1 MTMNFKGLAL
11 PGIRNL
17 MPYKGGKPIE
27 EVEREFGVSKI
38 VKLCSNESPLGV
50 SPLVRSA
57 IIDALDESSRYPD
70 GSGYYLKKK
79 LSTNLSVNSNQL
91 TLGNGSNDLLELL
104 AKSFL
109 GSDHSAIFS
118 QHAFLVYKLVVTAQG
133 ASSIVVPAKN
143 WGHDLQAMSDAV
155 EKHTR
160 LIFIANPNNPT
171 GTFVALD
178 EIKQFMRGIPE
189 NVLVVIDEAYFEY
202 VDFNEYGTALD
213 LIHQFPNLVVTRTF
227 SKAYGLASLRVGFS
241 VSHPDIAEVLN
252 RVRQP
257 FNVNSLALVGAI
269 ASLDDHNHLK
279 ESIEVNRN
287 GYKQLVEGVNLLGL
301 DFIPS
306 ACNFISIKIPNNAN
320 NLYKMLLHK
329 GVITRTIEVYDMPD
343 HLRVSVGL
351 QEENKY
357 FLDSLKDLLDGRGGR
372 L

>member
-1 MTMNFKGLAL
+1 
-11 PGIRNL
+11 
-17 MPYKGGKPIE
+17 
-27 EVEREFGVSKI
+27 
-38 VKLCSNESPLGV
+38 
-50 SPLVRSA
+50 
-57 IIDALDESSRYPD
+57 
-70 GSGYYLKKK
+70 
-79 LSTNLSVNSNQL
+79 
-91 TLGNGSNDLLELL
+91 
-104 AKSFL
+104 
-109 GSDHSAIFS
+109 
-118 QHAFLVYKLVVTAQG
+118 LVYKLVVTAQG

-171 GTFVALD
+171 GTFVGLD
-178 EIKQFMRGIPE
+178 EIKQFIKGIPE

-202 VDFNEYGTALD
+202 VDFKEYGTALD

-241 VSHPDIAEVLN
+241 VSHPDIAEVIN

-257 FNVNSLALVGAI
+257 FNVNSLALVGAL
-269 ASLDDHNHLK
+269 ASLDDHEHLK
-279 ESIEVNRN
+279 KSIEVNRN
-287 GYKQLVEGVNLLGL
+287 GYEQLVNGVNFLGL

-320 NLYKMLLHK
+320 NIYKMLLHK
-329 GVITRTIEVYDMPD
+329 GVITRTIEMYDMPD

-351 QEENKY
+351 PEENKY
-357 FLDSLKDLLDGRGGR
+357 FLDSLKDLLDSRGGR